1 MIRKD
6 TRKHL
11 ISRLMRESLV
21 SKKVIRGTRIRE
33 EFRILPEVDPI
44 KIGGRS
50 IMDRGKTGLENL
62 VEEIGRLRRKYQL
75 IIGVGGGARE
85 RHTYSLGV
93 DLGLPTGGL
102 ATIAKAMSEQ
112 NALMLQVLL
121 AKHGAI
127 RTPQEHFEELPLY
140 LASGAIPVI
149 TAMPP
154 YQYWEQPPPRGRIP
168 PHGSDTG
175 MFLFSE
181 TFGTRPLILLK
192 DVDGLY
198 TADPRK
204 NKNARLI
211 PRIGA
216 RELLDLNLPG
226 LPLERKVVELLLQA
240 RNTTEVRIINGL
252 IPGNLTKALAGKK
265 VGTVIYK
272 DVSW

>member
-1 MIRKD
+1 MIKKD
-6 TRKHL
+6 ARKHL
-11 ISRLMRESLV
+11 PSRLMRESLV
-21 SKKVIRGTRIRE
+21 SKEVVRGTRIRE
-33 EFRILPEVDPI
+33 EFRILPDVDPI

-50 IMDRGKTGLENL
+50 IMDRGRAGLENL
-62 VEEIGRLRRKYQL
+62 SAEIGKLSRKHQL

-102 ATIAKAMSEQ
+102 AVIAKAMSEQ

-121 AKHGAI
+121 ARFGAI

-140 LASGAIPVI
+140 LANGAIPII

-192 DVDGLY
+192 DVNGLY

-211 PRIGA
+211 QRIGA

-226 LPLERKVVELLLQA
+226 LPLERKLVELLLQA
-240 RNTTEVRIINGL
+240 RNATEVRIINGL
-252 IPGNLTKALAGKK
+252 VPGNLTKALQGKK

-272 DVSW
+272 DEK